1 MVEDEPGDLLAA
13 VVAARRAEAER
24 LEEGLREGGNNNA
37 SGAPASGTVV
47 EAFVA
52 AAIIGLAPLSL
63 AGASKSVQDA
73 VMNTGLF
80 SRMAIYGVR
89 KEAVLVRPPTAS
101 PRTGARSASGS
112 SRPS

>member
-1 MVEDEPGDLLAA
+1 MAQWLPKIPLKIYRPYAGAFPPLKQNGKSA
-13 VVAARRAEAER
+13 V
-24 LEEGLREGGNNNA
+24 LGL
-37 SGAPASGTVV
+37 
-47 EAFVA
+47 A